1 MFDDQDKEE
10 EQKNDN
16 QPVEDMFAGI
26 DDSPN
31 NEGTDNSVPAN
42 LPVAG
47 DESLNDSNS
56 TPVTEQGVAPPPAE
70 ATPGAGQK
78 FEELLNEVKKSGEV
92 NKVEGDKGDQ
102 VEMEAENLGQNV
114 DSAKE
119 MPAAQIPTVGSLG
132 SDSQQV
138 QSKGVNVSDTAMNEV
153 QMSDGQMARR
163 KRSGKGKVFLIIAI
177 LLALGFIAGA
187 LYFVFA
193 FFNQNPFE
201 MTLEDEQ
208 PLVFEEFEVED
219 EFFEED
225 EGEVEEELDMDPKDV
240 DLLPGEAVGEI
251 DLAVI
256 CAPLAE
262 GVLDSDGDGLSDE
275 VERMLGTDPFNPDTD
290 NDGLTD
296 YEEVCIYGT
305 DPLNPDT
312 DGDGYLDG
320 EEVAAGY
327 NPLGPGRLLEIPD
340 LY

>member
-10 EQKNDN
+10 EQKKDN

-26 DDSPN
+26 DDTSN
-31 NEGTDNSVPAN
+31 DVGGNDSVPAN

-47 DESLNDSNS
+47 DESLDDSS
-56 TPVTEQGVAPPPAE
+56 PAPVTEQGVAPPPAE
-70 ATPGAGQK
+70 ATPGAGAK
-78 FEELLNEVKKSGEV
+78 FENLLEEVKKAGGD
-92 NKVEGDKGDQ
+92 NKVENGAELSSDKS
-102 VEMEAENLGQNV
+102 EQNV
-114 DSAKE
+114 DNSQE
-119 MPAAQIPTVGSLG
+119 IPVAQIPTVGSVG
-132 SDSQQV
+132 DNVQQNTELKMDDKPA
-138 QSKGVNVSDTAMNEV
+138 QSANEV
-153 QMSDGQMARR
+153 QMSDAQRARR
-163 KRSGKGKVFLIIAI
+163 RRSGKGKIFLLIAI

-193 FFNQNPFE
+193 FFNQDPFE
-201 MTLEDEQ
+201 ITLEDDQ

-219 EFFEED
+219 EIVEED
-225 EGEVEEELDMDPKDV
+225 EEEFEELDMDPKDA

-251 DLAVI
+251 DLAAI

-262 GVLDSDGDGLSDE
+262 GVVDSDGDGLSDE

-320 EEVAAGY
+320 EEVEAGY